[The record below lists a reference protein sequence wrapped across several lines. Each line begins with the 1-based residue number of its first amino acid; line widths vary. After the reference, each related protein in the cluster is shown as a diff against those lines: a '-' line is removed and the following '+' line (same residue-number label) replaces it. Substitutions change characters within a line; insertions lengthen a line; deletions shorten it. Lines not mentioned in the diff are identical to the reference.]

1 MGLTLCLG
9 NVFCMLHKTQSS
21 GRQFNSDFLLF
32 FGWTFTCYLLHEN
45 GWEWGFELRL
55 FAWFG
60 KEASFF
66 DVPPF
71 FMSQDSFIV
80 KMTISQTRSHSSG
93 IRTNIRFYLST
104 FRLCVCAQNLKM
116 ETIYGYFLK
125 STIQEK
131 KTFFQILADG
141 NFIESNKIV
150 PVQFQFE
157 GQFTTSKKN

>member
-1 MGLTLCLG
+1 MGDNLTPIFFYFLG
-9 NVFCMLHKTQSS
+9 EHLHVIYYTKMVGSE
-21 GRQFNSDFLLF
+21 GLN
-32 FGWTFTCYLLHEN
+32 
-45 GWEWGFELRL
+45 LRL
-55 FAWFG
+55 FSWFG

-104 FRLCVCAQNLKM
+104 FRLCVCTEFENGDHLWLFSK
-116 ETIYGYFLK
+116 K
-125 STIQEK
+125 ST
-131 KTFFQILADG
+131 FQKRRRLFSNHCCADG

>member
-21 GRQFNSDFLLF
+21 GRQFNSDFLLI
-32 FGWTFTCYLLHEN
+32 FGWTFACYLLHEN

-131 KTFFQILADG
+131 KTSFQGIADG